1 MKIEELRLL
10 IKEVVQETMR
20 EELSSILT
28 EAVKIAS
35 TPSQQSIVSSTGPR
49 QPLNLPTPD
58 WVKELAV
65 PGTVAETYQPRST
78 KENVGMK
85 KDPMSLLAE
94 TARGMSREDFN
105 NFSSGI

>member
-35 TPSQQSIVSSTGPR
+35 TPAQQAPVASK
-49 QPLNLPTPD
+49 PLNLTPPE
-58 WVKELAV
+58 WVKDLPTAPV
-65 PGTVAETYQPRST
+65 VAESSRPVSSHGPMMQ
-78 KENVGMK
+78 

-94 TARGMSREDFN
+94 TAKGMSREDLK
-105 NFSSGI
+105 NFM

>member
-35 TPSQQSIVSSTGPR
+35 TPTQQAPVVASR
-49 QPLNLPTPD
+49 PLNLAPPE
-58 WVKELAV
+58 WVKDLPAAPV
-65 PGTVAETYQPRST
+65 VAESSRPASSHGPMMQ
-78 KENVGMK
+78 
-85 KDPMSLLAE
+85 KDPMALLAE
-94 TARGMSREDFN
+94 TAKGMSREDLK
-105 NFSSGI
+105 NFM

>member
-35 TPSQQSIVSSTGPR
+35 TPEQQTIVSSTGPR
-49 QPLNLPTPD
+49 TTPKFTTPE

-65 PGTVAETYQPRST
+65 PGTVTETYHPKPSSSPA
-78 KENVGMK
+78 MK
-85 KDPMSLLAE
+85 KDPMSILAA
-94 TARGMSREDFN
+94 TAKSMTREDLN
-105 NFSSGI
+105 NFM

>member
-20 EELSSILT
+20 EALSSILT

-35 TPSQQSIVSSTGPR
+35 TPSQQPVISSTGPR

-58 WVKELAV
+58 WVRELAV
-65 PGTVAETYQPRST
+65 PGTVTETYQPKPSSSPA
-78 KENVGMK
+78 MK
-85 KDPMSLLAE
+85 KDPMSILAA
-94 TARGMSREDFN
+94 TAKSMTREDLN
-105 NFSSGI
+105 NFM

>member
-10 IKEVVQETMR
+10 IKDVVRETMR

-35 TPSQQSIVSSTGPR
+35 TPTVTEQHTQKPTFSTPNWVQELGKQSQQVIPEQRQYSAPSDGVSLR
-49 QPLNLPTPD
+49 
-58 WVKELAV
+58 
-65 PGTVAETYQPRST
+65 
-78 KENVGMK
+78 

-94 TARGMSREDFN
+94 TARTMTSVDMQ
-105 NFSSGI
+105 NFG

>member
-35 TPSQQSIVSSTGPR
+35 TPDSTIVSSTGPR

-65 PGTVAETYQPRST
+65 PGTVTETYQPKPSSSPT
-78 KENVGMK
+78 MK
-85 KDPMSLLAE
+85 KDPMSILAA
-94 TARGMSREDFN
+94 TAKSMTREDLN
-105 NFSSGI
+105 NFM

>member
-20 EELSSILT
+20 EELSNILT

-35 TPSQQSIVSSTGPR
+35 TPDSTIVSSAGPR
-49 QPLNLPTPD
+49 TTPKFTTPE

-65 PGTVAETYQPRST
+65 PGTVTETYHPKPSSSPT
-78 KENVGMK
+78 MK
-85 KDPMSLLAE
+85 KDPMSILAA
-94 TARGMSREDFN
+94 TAESMTREDLN
-105 NFSSGI
+105 NFM